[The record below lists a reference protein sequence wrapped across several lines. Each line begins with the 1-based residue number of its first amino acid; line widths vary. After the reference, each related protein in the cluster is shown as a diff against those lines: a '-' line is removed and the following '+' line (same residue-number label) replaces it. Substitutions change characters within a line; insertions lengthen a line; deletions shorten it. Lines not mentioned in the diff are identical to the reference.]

1 MNQVL
6 LSAPTLLNFAEQPM
20 PRPKPNAKPKANP
33 KPRDIR
39 FGHDLTKIQNAD
51 GVDLALIRANL
62 RLSVEER
69 LLALEAQIRLAD
81 ALDAARKKKP

>member
-1 MNQVL
+1 
-6 LSAPTLLNFAEQPM
+6 M
-20 PRPKPNAKPKANP
+20 PRPKPKAKPNP
-33 KPRDIR
+33 PTRDIR
-39 FGHDLTKIQNAD
+39 FGHDLSEIQNAD

-81 ALDAARKKKP
+81 ELDAARKKKP

>member
-1 MNQVL
+1 
-6 LSAPTLLNFAEQPM
+6 M
-20 PRPKPNAKPKANP
+20 PRPIPKAKPKAKP
-33 KPRDIR
+33 KAPPRDIR
-39 FGHDLTKIQNAD
+39 FGHDLSEIQNAD

-81 ALDAARKKKP
+81 ELDAARKKKL

>member
-20 PRPKPNAKPKANP
+20 PRPKPKAKPNAP
-33 KPRDIR
+33 PRDIR
-39 FGHDLTKIQNAD
+39 FGHDLSEIQNAD

-81 ALDAARKKKP
+81 ELDAARKKKP

>member
-20 PRPKPNAKPKANP
+20 PRPKPKAKPNAP
-33 KPRDIR
+33 PRDIR
-39 FGHDLTKIQNAD
+39 FGHDLSEIQNAD

>member
-20 PRPKPNAKPKANP
+20 PRPKPKANP

-39 FGHDLTKIQNAD
+39 FGHDLSEIQNAD

-81 ALDAARKKKP
+81 ELDAARKKKP